1 MEFSRGPGQPSP
13 PVSRTTKYSVAF
25 LIIGLMIGFILAGIV
40 LSYNDSDDP
49 DSRIVAKMEV
59 ADDEDITI
67 WYYSLYLNGMMV
79 SEGNVSVTAPV
90 IVSIPVEFEDNI
102 TNGFQIVSLIAY
114 NDVEHYSDEIAINV
128 FKGNNYQANFRLS

>member
-1 MEFSRGPGQPSP
+1 MEFSKGPGQSVP
-13 PVSRTTKYSVAF
+13 PVSRMTKFSVAF
-25 LIIGLMIGFILAGIV
+25 LIIGFMIGFILAGIV

-59 ADDEDITI
+59 ADAEDVSI
-67 WYYSLYLNGMMV
+67 WHYALYLNGIMV

-102 TNGFQIVSLIAY
+102 TNGYQIVSLLAY
-114 NDVEHYSDEIAINV
+114 NDVEQYSDEIAIDV
-128 FKGNNYQANFRLS
+128 HEGNNYEVNFRLS